1 MSDLPAE
8 RLAFDEPAFSFA
20 GADCLCSIILKHSKK
35 QRQTQ
40 DSQNIIVVVHS
51 EVAGVKFYLLFYLR
65 FIARRG

>member
-20 GADCLCSIILKHSKK
+20 GVDCLGSIILKHSKK

-51 EVAGVKFYLLFYLR
+51 EVAGDFILSFIFY
-65 FIARRG
+65 FILDS

>member
-1 MSDLPAE
+1 MLDLPAE

-20 GADCLCSIILKHSKK
+20 GADCLGSIILKHSKK

-51 EVAGVKFYLLFYLR
+51 EVAGDFILSFIFY
-65 FIARRG
+65 FILDS

>member
-20 GADCLCSIILKHSKK
+20 GADCLGSIILKHSKK

-51 EVAGVKFYLLFYLR
+51 EVAGDFILSFIFY
-65 FIARRG
+65 FILDS

>member
-8 RLAFDEPAFSFA
+8 RLAFYEPAFSFA
-20 GADCLCSIILKHSKK
+20 GADCLGSIILKHSKK

-51 EVAGVKFYLLFYLR
+51 EVAGDFILSFIFY
-65 FIARRG
+65 FILDS